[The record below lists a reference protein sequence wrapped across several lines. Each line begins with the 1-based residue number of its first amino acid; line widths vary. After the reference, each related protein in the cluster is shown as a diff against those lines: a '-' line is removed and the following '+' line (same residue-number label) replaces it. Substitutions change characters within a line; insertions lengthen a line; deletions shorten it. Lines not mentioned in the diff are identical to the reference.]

1 MFRKTAAFLL
11 AGLCLIGSTTVMA
24 DETSSFNLDPSVPVE
39 VTGGQ
44 ITGALSDD
52 GSVAIYKG
60 IPFAAPPVGDL
71 RWKAPQPVE
80 SWEGVKECTEFGPV
94 EYQPFKDVSNE
105 ELLQSQPWMQPY
117 TKDFLVNEEEH
128 VADEDCL
135 YLNVWAPAGETEEKK
150 PVIVY
155 VHGGG
160 FGEGSGAIKA
170 YTGEEITRNEGVVY
184 VSINYRFGIF
194 GFLTTPELDAE
205 SENGTSGNYGL
216 MDVAA
221 SLQWVHD
228 NIAAFGGDPDNVTI
242 VGQSAGGMAV
252 EYMVASPLAKGLINR
267 AVVLSGNAIGSGRG
281 TTEKEALQAAFAEA
295 YPDATLEDLRA
306 ASSEDLWN
314 NYSLNGNVVVDGYV
328 LTKQME
334 DTMKAGE
341 QNPVDLLLSFV
352 EGDFFTFFIPVDIS
366 TVDAYEAYV
375 NENYGDQAAD
385 ILAVYPAASDEDAYA
400 MYEQVCIDARM
411 MTLYVY
417 AKLNEKMGKTAYI
430 DYFTHTLPGPFDCG
444 AFHTADVPYWN
455 GALEGRAEWLEDI
468 DYDISKVMQKYLADF
483 AANGDPNGE
492 GLTEWAAYNGEEPL
506 TYLHIGDN
514 EYEMIEMPADRFDFW
529 MGYYADVLA

>member
-1 MFRKTAAFLL
+1 MIRKTAF
-11 AGLCLIGSTTVMA
+11 MA
-24 DETSSFNLDPSVPVE
+24 DEISDFNLDPSTPIE

-44 ITGALSDD
+44 ITGALSED

-80 SWEGVKECTEFGPV
+80 GWNGVKECTEFGPV
-94 EYQPFKDVSNE
+94 EYQPFKDVSDM

-135 YLNVWAPAGETEEKK
+135 YLNIWAPAGETKQKK

-160 FGEGSGAIKA
+160 FDEGSGAIKV
-170 YTGEEITRNEGVVY
+170 YTGEEIARNEGIVY

-194 GFLTTPELDAE
+194 GFLTIPELDAE

-228 NIAAFGGDPDNVTI
+228 NVAKFGGDPDNVTLA
-242 VGQSAGGMAV
+242 GQSAGGVAV

-267 AVVLSGNAIGSGRG
+267 AVVLSGNAVESNHRIV
-281 TTEKEALQAAFAEA
+281 EKEALQSEFTKA
-295 YPDATLEDLRA
+295 YPDATLADLRA
-306 ASSEDLWN
+306 ASSEEVCN
-314 NYSLNGNVVVDGYV
+314 NYSLKGDAVIDGYV
-328 LTKQME
+328 LTAQME

-375 NENYGDQAAD
+375 KENYGDKAAD
-385 ILAVYPAASDEDAYA
+385 ILALYLAESDEDAYA

-417 AKLNEKMGKTAYI
+417 AKLNERTGKTAYI
-430 DYFTHTLPGPFDCG
+430 DYFTHKLPGPFDCG

-455 GALEGRAEWLEDI
+455 GALDGRAEWLEDI

-483 AANGDPNGE
+483 AASGDPNGE
-492 GLTEWAAYNGEEPL
+492 GLAEWAAYNGEAPL
-506 TYLHIGDN
+506 SYLHIGDD
-514 EYEMIEMPADRFDFW
+514 EYKMIEMPSDRFEFW
-529 MGYYADVLA
+529 MGYYAVVLA

>member
-1 MFRKTAAFLL
+1 MFRKTAF
-11 AGLCLIGSTTVMA
+11 MA
-24 DETSSFNLDPSVPVE
+24 DEISDFNLDPSTPIE

-44 ITGALSDD
+44 ITGALSED

-80 SWEGVKECTEFGPV
+80 GWNGVKECTEFGPV
-94 EYQPFKDVSNE
+94 EYQPFKDVSDM

-135 YLNVWAPAGETEEKK
+135 YLNVWAPAGETKQKK

-160 FGEGSGAIKA
+160 FDEGSGAIKV
-170 YTGEEITRNEGVVY
+170 YTGEEIARNEGLVY

-228 NIAAFGGDPDNVTI
+228 NIAKFGGDPDNVTL
-242 VGQSAGGMAV
+242 VGQSAGGIAV
-252 EYMVASPLAKGLINR
+252 ECMVASPLAKGLINR
-267 AVVLSGNAIGSGRG
+267 AVILSGNAIGSAHR
-281 TTEKEALQAAFAEA
+281 TASKETVQAAFSEA
-295 YPDATLEDLRA
+295 YPEATLMDLRA
-306 ASSEDLWN
+306 SSSGEVWN
-314 NYSLNGNVVVDGYV
+314 SYRLKGDVVIDGYV
-328 LTKQME
+328 LTAQME
-334 DTMKAGE
+334 DTMKAGK

-366 TVDAYEAYV
+366 TIDSYEAYV
-375 NENYGDQAAD
+375 KENYGDKAAD
-385 ILAVYPAASDEDAYA
+385 ILAVYPVESDEDAYA
-400 MYEQVCIDARM
+400 MYKQVCIDAEI

-417 AKLNEKMGKTAYI
+417 AKLNEKTGRTAYI

-455 GALEGRAEWLEDI
+455 GALGGRAEWLEDI

-483 AANGDPNGE
+483 AASGNPNGE
-492 GLTEWAAYNGEEPL
+492 GLTEWAAYNGETPL
-506 TYLHIGDN
+506 SYLHIGDN
-514 EYEMIEMPADRFDFW
+514 EFEMIEMPSDRFGFW
-529 MGYYADVLA
+529 RGYYADVLA